1 MARKK
6 ARESY
11 IDTELIFAF
20 AKTGRL
26 AELEEFVSGPNHA
39 NIGQVGERCFEQKMF
54 EAAKILFNNISN
66 FARLASTLVHLGEYQ
81 AAVDG
86 ARKAN
91 STKTWKEVW
100 DVFSLNYLHS
110 CLAFV
115 CNLFIQLTFHTHQ
128 WQICF
133 VHHSTA
139 QFHFDYGI
147 VYHSESVT
155 SKSYI
160 QLLSDIHCC
169 LHVDRSVSLA
179 SMAKN
184 SEWHRCAVFILLFTP
199 MSLKI

>member
-54 EAAKILFNNISN
+54 EAAKILFNNVSN

-91 STKTWKEVW
+91 STKTWKEV
-100 DVFSLNYLHS
+100 
-110 CLAFV
+110 
-115 CNLFIQLTFHTHQ
+115 
-128 WQICF
+128 CF
-133 VHHSTA
+133 
-139 QFHFDYGI
+139 
-147 VYHSESVT
+147 
-155 SKSYI
+155 
-160 QLLSDIHCC
+160 
-169 LHVDRSVSLA
+169 
-179 SMAKN
+179 
-184 SEWHRCAVFILLFTP
+184 LLFQIKYSLFF
-199 MSLKI
+199 MSDFIFLIRTTVSNYCY